1 MIGDE
6 PVSYTGEK
14 IWHHNYTIIVS
25 LSLLVIS
32 CGSCCC
38 FRNCYRVRT
47 GRVGYFIIYP
57 LAATS
62 LVFQYLLLSKLIA
75 QDKFISYDDVWHET
89 LKLSPP
95 TTAAP
100 SAAISPESSHD
111 NQQLKFPPWSA
122 CLLIKDNNIILPE
135 WLAYHYTVL
144 PLRRLI
150 VAVDPTSKT
159 DPRYIFD
166 QYKSIGMNVTVWTDD
181 DYWVDGAKDHEQ
193 RNFRITNETLPA
205 YAQDRLVHR
214 QKIFYHGCLK
224 QLKRENRTWTAVV
237 DADEYIAFNYLD
249 ESSSEGPSW
258 CYTKHRFDG
267 HLDERRQC
275 KETCSSFN
283 LTCDTVEK
291 DKFYCEIP
299 HCANQ
304 EQRKSFRTK
313 LNQSATAA
321 EHIHKH
327 FDRQFDMHD
336 CIVLARYLFSSG
348 ESSRSVIEKGVDEA
362 FNATLFHTLRYRL
375 RTDLDNAQ
383 PGKSIIDVSR
393 YHGRTIKSPHRL
405 HSKCLSEGN
414 AWVENFMMSFRV
426 HHYVGS
432 WESFRLRGHELFVQR
447 NNQSGWVVDNTTPQ
461 YTAKEGTRTWLSQF
475 TMLVGSEKAL
485 DLTERIRVREE
496 REVEQI
502 FIELSEKS

>member
-100 SAAISPESSHD
+100 SAAISPESHD
-111 NQQLKFPPWSA
+111 NQQLQFPPWSA

-181 DYWVDGAKDHEQ
+181 DYWVD
-193 RNFRITNETLPA
+193 
-205 YAQDRLVHR
+205 
-214 QKIFYHGCLK
+214 
-224 QLKRENRTWTAVV
+224 
-237 DADEYIAFNYLD
+237 
-249 ESSSEGPSW
+249 
-258 CYTKHRFDG
+258 
-267 HLDERRQC
+267 
-275 KETCSSFN
+275 
-283 LTCDTVEK
+283 
-291 DKFYCEIP
+291 
-299 HCANQ
+299 
-304 EQRKSFRTK
+304 
-313 LNQSATAA
+313 
-321 EHIHKH
+321 
-327 FDRQFDMHD
+327 
-336 CIVLARYLFSSG
+336 
-348 ESSRSVIEKGVDEA
+348 
-362 FNATLFHTLRYRL
+362 
-375 RTDLDNAQ
+375 
-383 PGKSIIDVSR
+383 
-393 YHGRTIKSPHRL
+393 
-405 HSKCLSEGN
+405 
-414 AWVENFMMSFRV
+414 
-426 HHYVGS
+426 
-432 WESFRLRGHELFVQR
+432 
-447 NNQSGWVVDNTTPQ
+447 
-461 YTAKEGTRTWLSQF
+461 
-475 TMLVGSEKAL
+475 
-485 DLTERIRVREE
+485 
-496 REVEQI
+496 
-502 FIELSEKS
+502 

>member
-1 MIGDE
+1 MMGEHE
-6 PVSYTGEK
+6 PVSDTGEET
-14 IWHHNYTIIVS
+14 WHHNYTIVL

-32 CGSCCC
+32 CGSCCF
-38 FRNCYRVRT
+38 FRNYYRVRAGRT
-47 GRVGYFIIYP
+47 GYYIVYV
-57 LAATS
+57 LAAIS
-62 LVFQYLLLSKLIA
+62 LVFNYLLLSKLIA
-75 QDKFISYDDVWHET
+75 QDKFISYDDVRRDT

-95 TTAAP
+95 P
-100 SAAISPESSHD
+100 LESPHD
-111 NQQLKFPPWSA
+111 NQQLQYPPWSA
-122 CLLIKDNNIILPE
+122 CLLIKDNSIILPE

-159 DPRYIFD
+159 DPRYILD
-166 QYKSIGMNVTVWTDD
+166 QYKSIGMNVTVWTDDD

-205 YAQDRLVHR
+205 YAQDRLVYR

-224 QLKRENRTWTAVV
+224 QLKTENRTWTAVI

-249 ESSSEGPSW
+249 ESSSEGVPSW
-258 CYTKHRFDG
+258 CYTKHIFDG
-267 HLDERRQC
+267 QLDERRQC

-283 LTCDTVEK
+283 LTCDTK
-291 DKFYCEIP
+291 IRSKHQFYCKIP
-299 HCANQ
+299 DCANKY
-304 EQRKSFRTK
+304 QRKSFRTK
-313 LNQSATAA
+313 LNQSATVA

-336 CIVLARYLFSSG
+336 CIVLARYLFSSRG
-348 ESSRSVIEKGVDEA
+348 SNKKAIEKDVDES

-375 RTDLDNAQ
+375 RSELDNAQ

-393 YHGRTIKSPHRL
+393 YDRRTITSPHRL
-405 HSKCLSEGN
+405 HSNCLSEGN
-414 AWVENFMMSFRV
+414 AYVDNFMMSFRV

-432 WESFRLRGHELFVQR
+432 WESFRLRGYELFMQR
-447 NNQSGWVVDNTTPQ
+447 NYQPRWVVDNTTPQ

-475 TMLVGSEKAL
+475 AMLVDSEKAL
-485 DLTERIRVREE
+485 NLTERIRVREE

-502 FIELSEKS
+502 FIELSEKSSK